1 MANLNEICQAIVSD
15 VQDGVACGVVDLNTG
30 MLMGVHHT
38 VPYFTQSYL
47 DAVAAAAVDLMR
59 GRTVRR
65 VEELMSKHR
74 GTEVKDA
81 FEEIFISSKT
91 VYHFMTLI
99 KEKQSLV
106 VLVTKKTSN
115 QGMGWV
121 ALRSA
126 INEIS
131 AALP

>member
-15 VQDGVACGVVDLNTG
+15 VQDGLACGVVDLNTG

-38 VPYFTQSYL
+38 IPYFTQSYL
-47 DAVAAAAVDLMR
+47 DAIAAAAVELIR

-65 VEELMSKHR
+65 VEELMTKHR
-74 GTEVKDA
+74 GSEVKDA

-91 VYHFMTLI
+91 VFHFMALI

-106 VLVTKKTSN
+106 VLVTKKTAS
-115 QGMGWV
+115 QGLGWV
-121 ALRSA
+121 SLRGALKD
-126 INEIS
+126 IS